1 MGEKSC
7 YTAPVNDGRTEQK
20 SPEHL
25 PAVRQEGEDPMEQEI
40 EAVSALIL
48 QRLKAAMEEPE
59 RMSLRRVVKTK
70 EIRYENPDRPD
81 KPTCEVQTEE
91 ERYRRVKC
99 PVDLGR
105 LKQITAILKELKEL
119 RFPKT
124 ELDLQEQRARIAK
137 LEKESLGEKEE
148 GTLQVRF
155 EGELETLSL

>member
-1 MGEKSC
+1 MEENTC
-7 YTAPVNDGRTEQK
+7 YTAPASE
-20 SPEHL
+20 
-25 PAVRQEGEDPMEQEI
+25 EGGDPMQRDI
-40 EAVSALIL
+40 EAVAALIL
-48 QRLKAAMEEPE
+48 EKLKTAMAEPE

-81 KPTCEVQTEE
+81 KPTTEVQSEE

-105 LKQITAILKELKEL
+105 LKQITAVLKELKEL

-137 LEKESLGEKEE
+137 LEKEGLAEAE
-148 GTLQVRF
+148 GDVLQVRF
-155 EGELETLSL
+155 EGGLEELSL

>member
-1 MGEKSC
+1 M
-7 YTAPVNDGRTEQK
+7 
-20 SPEHL
+20 
-25 PAVRQEGEDPMEQEI
+25 
-40 EAVSALIL
+40 
-48 QRLKAAMEEPE
+48 
-59 RMSLRRVVKTK
+59 
-70 EIRYENPDRPD
+70 
-81 KPTCEVQTEE
+81 
-91 ERYRRVKC
+91 KC